1 MTHLRKPE
9 WLKIQKG
16 KSTCGKVGRAL
27 ETYGLNSV
35 CEQAGC
41 PNQKECFRNGTATFL
56 LLGNHCTRNCAFCK
70 VTKDRPEA
78 VNPREP
84 EHVALAVRDM
94 GLKHV
99 VITSVT
105 RDDLPDGG
113 SGHFAATIEAVRN
126 IAPQVTI
133 EVLIPDFQGDDS
145 ALQTVLTAVPDI
157 LNHNVETVPELYG
170 TVRPMAEFARSV
182 ALIRRA
188 KELSPFIFTKSGF
201 MVGLGESAAQVKA
214 LLRVLRDADCDA
226 VTIGQ
231 YLQPSLLHHEV
242 REYVHPD
249 QFAEYKTAALEMGI
263 PCVSSGPLVRSSYH
277 AESDFRL
284 LKEQRVKE
292 ISPLR
297 I

>member
-16 KSTCGKVGRAL
+16 KSMCGKVGRAL
-27 ETYGLNSV
+27 ERYGLNSV

-56 LLGNHCTRNCAFCK
+56 LLGNSCTRNCTFCK
-70 VTKDRPEA
+70 VTQDHPEA
-78 VNPREP
+78 VSPREP
-84 EHVALAVRDM
+84 ENVALAVRDM
-94 GLKHV
+94 GLRHV

-113 SGHFAATIEAVRN
+113 AGHFAATIKAVRDM
-126 IAPQVTI
+126 APQTTI

-145 ALQTVLTAVPDI
+145 ALQTVLEAAPDI
-157 LNHNVETVPELYG
+157 LNHNVETVPELYD

-182 ALIRRA
+182 TLLRRV
-188 KELSPFIFTKSGF
+188 KEFSPFIYTKSGF
-201 MVGLGESAAQVKA
+201 MVGLGESVPQVKE
-214 LLRVLRDADCDA
+214 LLRVLRDAGCDA

-231 YLQPSLLHHEV
+231 YLQPSLLHREV

-249 QFAEYKTAALEMGI
+249 RFAEYKTAALELGI

-277 AESDFRL
+277 AETDCGL
-284 LKEQRVKE
+284 LKEQRTKVVNQLP
-292 ISPLR
+292 I
-297 I
+297 